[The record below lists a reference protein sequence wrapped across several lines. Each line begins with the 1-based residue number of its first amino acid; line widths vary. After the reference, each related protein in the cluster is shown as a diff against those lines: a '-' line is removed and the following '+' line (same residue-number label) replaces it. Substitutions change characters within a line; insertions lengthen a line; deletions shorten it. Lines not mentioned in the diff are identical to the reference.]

1 MIQNLSKCLNPF
13 KYQNFFHKLNISQIH
28 KCAIITFAL
37 FDYCQSQKV
46 LLCSYQC
53 YLSKISSMAPMNF
66 SHHVHFFCLGLLQ
79 FFDYARNSFS
89 LVCHGLHDFSGF
101 VFCRGLW
108 GLPSLSRALALL
120 FTVCRQEQE
129 KECLM
134 KILLGL
140 LCLSSR
146 YRCPSG
152 FEPF

>member
-1 MIQNLSKCLNPF
+1 MCNHYFRSVRLLSKPE
-13 KYQNFFHKLNISQIH
+13 SV
-28 KCAIITFAL
+28 T
-37 FDYCQSQKV
+37 V
-46 LLCSYQC
+46 CSYQLC
-53 YLSKISSMAPMNF
+53 LSKISSMAPINF

-79 FFDYARNSFS
+79 FFHYARNSFS
-89 LVCHGLHDFSGF
+89 LVCLGLHDFSGF
-101 VFCRGLW
+101 VFCMGLW
-108 GLPSLSRALALL
+108 GLPFLSRALALL

-134 KILLGL
+134 KNLLVL